1 MNDLSAFKPKTDTV
15 VVELVNPINSE
26 PLLNPDGTPMSITV
40 YGSHSSVYQQV
51 QDEIAD
57 KRIAKSFASG
67 KVQDPAK
74 SLPKTGDIREQ
85 TLDILVKTTITWNIT
100 MNKKP
105 VDFNPE
111 TVRAIYTDFR
121 FIREQVEEKA
131 SDFEAFLG
139 N

>member
-1 MNDLSAFKPKTDTV
+1 MHDLSSFKPKTDTV
-15 VVELVNPINSE
+15 LVELVNPLNGE
-26 PLLNPDGTPMSITV
+26 PLFNPDGSPMSITV
-40 YGSHSSVYQQV
+40 YGNHSSVYQQA

-57 KRIAKSFASG
+57 QRIAKSFASG
-67 KVQDPAK
+67 KVQDPTK

-85 TLDILVKTTITWNIT
+85 TLEILVKATLEWNIT
-100 MNKKP
+100 MHKKS
-105 VDFNPE
+105 VDFSPE
-111 TVRAIYTDFR
+111 AVRSIYTDFP